1 MPDHPGDVTRLLHQ
15 IGSGNQAAANE
26 LVPLIYDELRRL
38 ANACMRRERPGHTL
52 QATALVHEAY
62 MRLLGQREVAWND
75 RAHFF
80 AVAAT
85 LMRRVL
91 LDHARKRH
99 TAKRGSAPHKATLE
113 EGLLIADEHLEDVLT
128 MDECLTRLAAIDER
142 QARLV
147 ELRFFAGL
155 DVEEIAAVMGIS
167 TATVKREWASAK
179 AWLHREMTGRKG
191 HDAGSVAAG

>member
-1 MPDHPGDVTRLLHQ
+1 MADKPGDVTRLLHQ
-15 IGSGNQAAANE
+15 LGSGNQAAADE

-62 MRLLGQREVAWND
+62 LRLLGQREVEWNN

-99 TAKRGSAPHKATLE
+99 TAKRGAAPHKATLE
-113 EGLLIADEHLEDVLT
+113 EGLLVADEHLEDVII
-128 MDECLTRLAAIDER
+128 MDECLTRLAAIDPR
-142 QARLV
+142 QARIV

-155 DVEEIAAVMGIS
+155 DVEEIAAVMEIS

-179 AWLHREMTGRKG
+179 AWLHREMTGKKG
-191 HDAGSVAAG
+191 RDSGSVAAS

>member
-1 MPDHPGDVTRLLHQ
+1 MADKPGDVTQLLRRLN
-15 IGSGNQAAANE
+15 GGNSQAANE
-26 LVPLIYDELRRL
+26 LVPLIYNELRQL
-38 ANACMRRERPGHTL
+38 AAACMRREQAGHTL

-62 MRLLGQREVAWND
+62 LRLMGQRNVQWND

-91 LDHARKRH
+91 LDYARKRH
-99 TAKRGSAPHKATLE
+99 TAKRGGAPRKATLE
-113 EGLLIADEHLEDVLT
+113 EGLLIAEEHLEDVLAL
-128 MDECLTRLAAIDER
+128 DQCLTRLAAIDPQ

-155 DVEEIAAVMGIS
+155 DVEETAAVMGIS
-167 TATVKREWASAK
+167 TATVKREWSSAK
-179 AWLHREMTGRKG
+179 AWLNREITGRKG
-191 HDAGSVAAG
+191 RGSGALAAG